1 VKKPFFLLL
10 LSPLAATGWAQST
23 IRVPADVNDIQAGI
37 GIANPGDLI
46 LVAPGTYNET
56 IDYLG
61 KAVTIESEAGPAVTR
76 IDALGL
82 GSAVVFHNQE
92 HNSSVL
98 RGFTITGGSSSTH
111 PGGGIS
117 CFDVSSTA
125 SPTSPLIED
134 CIIENNATTF
144 ASGGGVGGNATLIG
158 CTIRNNNASLGCG
171 GGVWGA
177 ATLIDC
183 LVTDNRAQDG
193 GGLFL
198 QGDGALVQNCTIQ
211 GNRAVDGARGGGI
224 HAAPGLVED
233 TLIRIEGCTLIDNLS
248 DGFGQSS
255 SRGGALHVSA
265 APGVVE
271 VVRCTILDNG
281 ATPSIG
287 GDDYGGIFGPATV
300 KDTICRDNEA
310 NQISSATSCTYSN
323 IGGGAPGIGNLDARA
338 IFVDRASGN
347 FMLVPGSPGIDGGD
361 PASPLDP
368 DCTRADQGA
377 HPLFQ
382 ASVTIRNGTGIN
394 PVAFHSLTFPVIG
407 STWVG
412 RVDTSAVPAANFALV
427 LGDNGFMD
435 VPFLANFGAEVLIE
449 LDSLIIAVP
458 IPATG
463 GMNQFSVDI
472 PNEMN
477 LIGFNGAMQ
486 AFFLDNTTPVG
497 ASNALH
503 LKLGL

>member
-1 VKKPFFLLL
+1 LIVI
-10 LSPLAATGWAQST
+10 LSCWASTFWAQDT
-23 IRVPADVNDIQAGI
+23 ILVPADVSNIQAGI
-37 GIANPGDLI
+37 GIANPGDTV

-61 KAVTIESEAGPAVTR
+61 KAITVVSEAGPAVTR
-76 IDALGL
+76 IDPLGL
-82 GSAVVFHNQE
+82 GSAVLFHNQE
-92 HNSSVL
+92 RNSSVL
-98 RGFTITGGSSSTH
+98 RGFTITGGVSSTH

-117 CFDVSSTA
+117 CVNLSGPGGPA
-125 SPTSPLIED
+125 SPIIED
-134 CIIENNATTF
+134 CIVENNATTF
-144 ASGGGVGGNATLIG
+144 ASGGGVGGNATLISCIVRDNDAG
-158 CTIRNNNASLGCG
+158 LGCG

-183 LVTDNRAQDG
+183 LVANNTAQDG

-198 QGDGALVQNCTIQ
+198 QGDGALVRNCTIQ

-224 HAAPGLVED
+224 HAASGLVENNFI
-233 TLIRIEGCTLIDNLS
+233 LIEDCTVLENVSNGL
-248 DGFGQSS
+248 GQSS

-265 APGVVE
+265 APGIVE
-271 VVRCTILDNG
+271 VVRCTILDNA

-287 GDDYGGIFGPATV
+287 GDDYGGIFGPAAV

-310 NQISSATSCTYSN
+310 NQISASTSCTYSN
-323 IGGGAPGIGNLDARA
+323 IGGGAQGTGNLDAPA
-338 IFVDRASGN
+338 IFLDPANDN
-347 FMLVPGSPGIDGGD
+347 FMLLPGSPGVDGGD

-394 PVAFHSLTFPVIG
+394 PLCFHSLTFPVIG
-407 STWVG
+407 STWTG
-412 RVDTSAVPAANFALV
+412 RVDTTAAPNANFAVV

-435 VPFLANFGAEVLIE
+435 VPFITSFGAEAIIE

-458 IPATG
+458 IPSTG
-463 GMNQFSVDI
+463 SLQSFSVNI

-477 LIGFNGAMQ
+477 LIGFDGAMQ

-497 ASNALH
+497 ACNALQI
-503 LKLGL
+503 KLGL